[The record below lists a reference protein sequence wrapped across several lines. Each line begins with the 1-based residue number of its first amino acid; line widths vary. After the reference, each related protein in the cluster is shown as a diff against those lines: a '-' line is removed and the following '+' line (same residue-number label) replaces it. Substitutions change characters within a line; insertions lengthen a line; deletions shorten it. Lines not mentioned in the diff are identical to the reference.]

1 MRVRTSKG
9 AVMPFDWTI
18 LHSQDPAMDL
28 HLALLAEA
36 ADEAL
41 RSLRASDE
49 RAACQHKQPAR
60 RQAA

>member
-1 MRVRTSKG
+1 
-9 AVMPFDWTI
+9 MPFDWTI

-60 RQAA
+60 RRAA